1 MFKMPFSAPYAIYH
15 IVTLWDIVFLIFSM
29 KNLRL
34 RWIKPLDCYHGSDRP
49 RTQVQ
54 PWVHRLLLATSPA
67 LLKSSVL
74 KPCFWGCVFW
84 GDGGLGSK
92 QNLYFQDHT
101 LFFQAQHDLFCLLAW
116 KHMLYSSQMWIYRC
130 YQKSVTGLVKWSHM
144 HSILLM

>member
-1 MFKMPFSAPYAIYH
+1 MPFSAPYAIYH

-101 LFFQAQHDLFCLLAW
+101 FFSRPSMIYFVCWHESICYIVPKCGFIDVIR
-116 KHMLYSSQMWIYRC
+116 SQL
-130 YQKSVTGLVKWSHM
+130 QV
-144 HSILLM
+144 